1 MFFGGCGGGGGGGGE
16 GGRYGDGGSEG
27 LFFLSVAVFEC
38 GDDKNISIRS
48 FC

>member
-1 MFFGGCGGGGGGGGE
+1 MFFGGCGGGGGGGG
-16 GGRYGDGGSEG
+16 GGGSEG

-38 GDDKNISIRS
+38 GEDKNIGIRS